1 MDRAQV
7 LHRMMREELSQELLG
22 KWVHWQYVWHKTI
35 YAGGRVLNT
44 HSV

>member
-22 KWVHWQYVWHKTI
+22 KWVHWQHMWHKTMGWREG
-35 YAGGRVLNT
+35 AQ
-44 HSV
+44 HPQ